1 MRRSV
6 KYGIYGAVLASATVA
21 AGAAFAAPASHSQMK
36 SVRLV
41 VDGTARMVRTDA
53 TNVSGLLA
61 DAGLRPTA
69 HDIVAPGVHAQLG
82 NHQTVVLK
90 RGRLLQ
96 LTVDGRERQVWTTA
110 PTVAAALSDLG
121 YPAADYV
128 SVSRAHRLPLGATE
142 LRVRSPKKVV
152 VVHDGQVQHF
162 STTAQTVVDVLND
175 ANVDLGAMDRLR
187 PALDTPV
194 RNHLRIV
201 VQRVREHTVVAHK
214 KIPYD
219 IERHET
225 ASLYKGHSTV
235 LTYGK
240 SGSRKL
246 VYRVMTV
253 DGKRESKMLVR
264 TRVVARPRNEV
275 ENVGTKVHQAPQPTQ
290 TPTPSPNPSRNPN
303 PSPTPPPASSGL
315 NWDAVAQCESNGDW
329 SINTGNGY
337 YGGLQFSLS
346 TWQAMGG
353 TAYAA
358 RPDLATREQQIAIAT
373 KLYQQAGSSPWP
385 VCGAY
390 L

>member
-1 MRRSV
+1 VRRSV
-6 KYGIYGAVLASATVA
+6 KYGIYGAVLAGATVA
-21 AGAAFAAPASHSQMK
+21 AGAAFAAPASHPQMK

-41 VDGTARMVRTDA
+41 VDGTARVVRTDA
-53 TNVSGLLA
+53 SNVSGLLA

-69 HDIVAPGVHAQLG
+69 HDIVAPGMNASLG

-128 SVSRAHRLPLGATE
+128 SVSRAHRLPLGTTD
-142 LRVRSPKKVV
+142 LRLRSPRKVV
-152 VVHDGQVQHF
+152 VVHDGQVDRI
-162 STTAQTVVDVLND
+162 STTARTVVDVLNE
-175 ANVDLGAMDRLR
+175 AHVDLGALDRLH

-201 VQRVREHTVVAHK
+201 VHRVREHMVVAHRE
-214 KIPYD
+214 IPYG
-219 IERHET
+219 IERHHT
-225 ASLYKGHSTV
+225 ASLYRGHSTV

-240 SGSRKL
+240 NGSRKL
-246 VYRVMTV
+246 VYRIMTV

-275 ENVGTKVHQAPQPTQ
+275 ENIGTKAHPAPKPTQ
-290 TPTPSPNPSRNPN
+290 TPTPNPSPRPN
-303 PSPTPPPASSGL
+303 PSPTPPPNTSGL